1 MGATAI
7 IAILMQIVT
16 MLPDLIAAGIKIEGL
31 IARVTTAV
39 QSGSVDP
46 TDVQWTAV
54 NKELD
59 DLTARLNADPPAAPV

>member
-1 MGATAI
+1 MGAAAI
-7 IAILMQIVT
+7 VALLMQVIT
-16 MLPDLIAAGIKIEGL
+16 MLPELIQAGIKIEGL

-59 DLTARLNADPPAAPV
+59 DLTARLNVDPPAAPV